1 MSSQKYISLIV
12 SNTFFQSLGK
22 VASFFLSFISIVL
35 LTRYLGTSGYG
46 NYTLVF
52 SYLAFFSLIA
62 DFGLQFIAVKEIAS
76 AKKQIEKLYGTL
88 FTLKL
93 YLVLLSTFLAVVF
106 LFFFPY
112 SIQLKLAVVVGTLA
126 VGVSGMT
133 GYFNTVFQA
142 KVRLDLLSL
151 LDIVAKIGTVASIA
165 LFVYL
170 KLNFYFIIGSVL
182 VGNIASFLV
191 GMKFLPETIK
201 FNFDKRIAKKLF
213 FQSIPVGITA
223 LLTTFYFKIDTII
236 LSILKTSTDVGIY
249 SLSYKILEN
258 ITLFWFFYTSSVYPL
273 LAKFKV
279 ENKERYQKLF
289 SNSILIGF
297 TASIPILVISF
308 LLAPYIIVLF
318 GGSKFS
324 QSVEA
329 LQILLFSLPFLF
341 INTLFYNLFIIEE
354 FNIVIILGM
363 IASLMFNVVLNL
375 IYVPHYSY
383 IASSYI
389 TIFSEIILSVFY
401 IIGLF
406 LLKNK
411 NLKVY
416 EK

>member
-1 MSSQKYISLIV
+1 MSSSNIPLII
-12 SNTFFQSLGK
+12 SNTLFQSFGK
-22 VASFFLSFISIVL
+22 IASFVLSFISIVL

-62 DFGLQFIAVKEIAS
+62 DFGLQFIAVKEIAG
-76 AKKQIEKLYGTL
+76 AKKQIEKIYGTL
-88 FTLKL
+88 FILKF
-93 YLVLLSTFLAVVF
+93 YLVLISTILAIVF

-112 SIQLKLAVVVGTLA
+112 STQLKIAIIIGALA

-165 LFVYL
+165 LFVFL
-170 KLNFYFIIGSVL
+170 KLNFYFIVSSIL
-182 VGNIASFLV
+182 IGNIASFLV
-191 GMKFLPETIK
+191 GMKFLPKTIK

-236 LSILKTSTDVGIY
+236 LSILKTSADVGIY

-258 ITLFWFFYTSSVYPL
+258 ITLFWFFYTSTVYPL

-279 ENKERYQKLF
+279 ESREKYRELF
-289 SNSILIGF
+289 SNSILL
-297 TASIPILVISF
+297 AVVSSIPILLTSYF
-308 LLAPYIIVLF
+308 FAPYVIMLF
-318 GGSKFS
+318 GGSKFN
-324 QSVEA
+324 QSVDA
-329 LQILLFSLPFLF
+329 LRILLFALPFLF
-341 INTLFYNLFIIEE
+341 VNTLFYNLFIIEE
-354 FNIVIILGM
+354 YNVIIVLGMVASLLFNIV
-363 IASLMFNVVLNL
+363 FNL
-375 IYVPHYSY
+375 IFVPQYNY

-389 TIFSEIILSVFY
+389 TIFSEIILSAFY
-401 IIGLF
+401 VAGLF
-406 LLKNK
+406 FIKNRGEG
-411 NLKVY
+411 L
-416 EK
+416 